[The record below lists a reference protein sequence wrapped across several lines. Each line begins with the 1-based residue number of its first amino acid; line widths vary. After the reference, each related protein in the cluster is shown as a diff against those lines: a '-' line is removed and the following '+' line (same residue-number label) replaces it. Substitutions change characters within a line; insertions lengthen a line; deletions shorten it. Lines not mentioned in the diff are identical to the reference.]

1 MPKVTLSDGNVY
13 TLPDGASLADLV
25 SQIGGKVARKAI
37 GAKVNG
43 QILDLPQP
51 LPGPECEASILTAHD
66 ESTDALYL
74 IRHSCAHVMAEAL
87 CDLFPE
93 TRLVYGPPVD
103 DGFYYDIDL
112 DRPIT
117 PDDFPAIEARMAEII
132 KETRPFTRYEMSREE
147 GLAKVRAE
155 GNRYKVG
162 NAEKAKGDRLSFYVT
177 GDRPGEQFED
187 LCMGPHLPNTSR
199 IGAFKLMSVAGAYY
213 HGDVREKVLQRVY
226 GTAWATPK
234 ALRSHL
240 QRIEEAK
247 KRDHRILGKQ
257 LGLFTISEEVGQGLI
272 LWMPKGAILRL
283 ELEDFI
289 RGELTQRGYDPV
301 FTPHIGR
308 LSLYRKSGHYPY
320 YKDAQYPPIRAE
332 DDGEDGYL
340 LKPMNCP
347 HHIQIYAAE
356 PHSYRELPVRL
367 AEFGTVYRYE
377 QSGELNGMTRVRG
390 FTQDDAHI
398 FCTADQLERE
408 LASTIELV
416 QFILERLGL
425 ADYRLRV
432 GLREPGSDKYV
443 GSDENWDQAESNI
456 LNVVRG
462 MKLNATEERGE
473 AAFYG
478 PKIDFVV
485 KDCLGREWQL
495 GTVQV
500 DYNLPERFD
509 LKYIGADNQP
519 HRPIMIHRAPFG
531 SFERFVGILIEHF
544 AGAFPFW
551 LAPVRVVV
559 ATVSEKADVYARKV
573 HARLA
578 EAGMR
583 PELDDAAD
591 KINAKIRRA
600 AMRKVPYVLV
610 IGEQEAEAETVNVRR
625 RGGDRLGTM
634 PLDAFIAERQEDIR
648 TRARTPA

>member
-43 QILDLPQP
+43 QIIDLPQP
-51 LPGPECEASILTAHD
+51 LPGPECEVSILTAHD
-66 ESTDALYL
+66 ECADALYL

-93 TRLVYGPPVD
+93 TKLVYGPPVD
-103 DGFYYDIDL
+103 DGFYYDINL

-117 PDDFPAIEARMAEII
+117 PDDFPAIEARMAEIT
-132 KETRPFTRYEMSREE
+132 KEARPFTRYEMNREE

-155 GNRYKVG
+155 ANRYKVG

-213 HGDVREKVLQRVY
+213 HGDVREKMLQRVY

-234 ALRSHL
+234 ALRNHL
-240 QRIEEAK
+240 QRLEEAK
-247 KRDHRILGKQ
+247 KRDHRTLGKQ

-272 LWMPKGAILRL
+272 LWMPKGATLRL

-289 RGELTQRGYDPV
+289 RGELTRRGYDPV

-320 YKDAQYPPIRAE
+320 YKDSQYPPIRVDE
-332 DDGEDGYL
+332 DDEDGYL

-416 QFILERLGL
+416 QFILDRLGL
-425 ADYRLRV
+425 ADYRLRI

-578 EAGMR
+578 EAGLR

-610 IGEQEAEAETVNVRR
+610 IGEQEAQAETVNVRR